1 MISINKMTRFLDWVK
16 KKMKLDFNSN
26 RAEDRI
32 VFRGEVYGCNLGIG
46 IGSEKRKHRPAL
58 VLQNNVG
65 NRHSPNT
72 IIAPITNSEGVKKVS
87 AKIPENKYKRKGKNY
102 YLSGFVDL
110 SQIRIVSKS
119 RLTSK
124 FTDKKFDNSD
134 MKRINVKLLSSIGL
148 YSKYEKM
155 VNQRK
160 RDKIKIDELLDKN
173 YSLNQENRRL
183 KDAIQN
189 NVEGETIQ
197 EIIVKTDDNEY
208 IHSFEWFDF

>member
-1 MISINKMTRFLDWVK
+1 MVSIDKMTRFLDWVK
-16 KKMKLDFNSN
+16 KKMKLDFNSK

-58 VLQNNVG
+58 VLQNDVG

-72 IIAPITNSEGVKKVS
+72 IIAPITNSKGVKKVS
-87 AKIPENKYKRKGKNY
+87 SKIPEDKYKRKGKSY
-102 YLSGFVDL
+102 YLSGYVDL

-124 FTDKKFDNSD
+124 FTDKKFDKND
-134 MKRINVKLLSSIGL
+134 MKRINVKLLSSVGL

-160 RDKIKIDELLDKN
+160 RDKSKIDELLDEN
-173 YSLNQENRRL
+173 YTLNQENQRL
-183 KDAIQN
+183 KDGIQN
-189 NVEGETIQ
+189 NFEGETIQ

-208 IHSFEWFDF
+208 VHSFE

>member
-87 AKIPENKYKRKGKNY
+87 AKIPKNKYKRKGKNY

-124 FTDKKFDNSD
+124 FTDRKFDDSD
-134 MKRINVKLLSSIGL
+134 MRRVNVKLLSSVGL